1 MLVVQFVPVVLEV
14 YVLVYQRARPQVGL
28 GPLAL
33 RVGGSVVPNSD
44 LLLIWIG
51 CLAECLVVC
60 LNVWLFVWIFV
71 CLAGWLEIAQG
82 SGTAGWWVGCI

>member
-1 MLVVQFVPVVLEV
+1 MQFVLVVQFVPVVLEV

-44 LLLIWIG
+44 LLLIWICCFSG
-51 CLAECLVVC
+51 CLVVC
-60 LNVWLFVWIFV
+60 LDV
-71 CLAGWLEIAQG
+71 
-82 SGTAGWWVGCI
+82 

>member
-51 CLAECLVVC
+51 CLSECLVLC
-60 LNVWLFVWIFV
+60 LDV
-71 CLAGWLEIAQG
+71 
-82 SGTAGWWVGCI
+82 